1 MSILKKLKGKSKEEK
16 EIEREIRYRKA
27 KTTVKNYIA
36 KLEKLQK
43 MVYDQGKQAARL
55 GDDRFVKRQA
65 VKYLTLQERA
75 KKGQKMLLLMEEAR
89 LQREMVNVSGS
100 FVGFA
105 KDISESI
112 VEGPDVEKIA
122 GMQVEFEKAMQQA
135 ETIDEAL
142 SVALDMASEGI
153 LSSGDFSE
161 KNIDTVVEAMEGEVE
176 IEEKGMEGMDERI
189 SKGIKEVE
197 EMMKKG

>member
-1 MSILKKLKGKSKEEK
+1 
-16 EIEREIRYRKA
+16 
-27 KTTVKNYIA
+27 
-36 KLEKLQK
+36 
-43 MVYDQGKQAARL
+43 MVYGQGKQAARL

-65 VKYLTLQERA
+65 AKYLTLQERI
-75 KKGQKMLLLMEEAR
+75 KKGQKMLLLIEEAR
-89 LQREMVNVSGS
+89 LQREMVNVSGD

-105 KDISESI
+105 KDISEAI

-122 GMQVEFEKAMQQA
+122 GMQVEFEKAMQHA

-153 LSSGDFSE
+153 LSSEDFSE
-161 KNIDTVVEAMEGEVE
+161 KNVDTVVEAMEGEAE
-176 IEEKGMEGMDERI
+176 TEEKGMDERI
-189 SKGIKEVE
+189 SKGVKEVE